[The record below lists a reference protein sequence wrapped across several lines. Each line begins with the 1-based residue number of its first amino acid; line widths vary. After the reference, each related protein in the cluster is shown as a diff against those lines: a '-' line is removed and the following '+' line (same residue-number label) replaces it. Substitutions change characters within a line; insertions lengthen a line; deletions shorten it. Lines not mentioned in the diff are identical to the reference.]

1 MGFKKYIIASVIF
14 MLIIS
19 ISTHFLE
26 LGVYELIVN
35 AKIEGLFDL
44 ELLKHTLPIYIWIVI
59 PTFILFILTLAHMMF
74 YGSKSYFH
82 SNALSSDIQTIQE
95 HIESRLLNETSN
107 KKLKTSELKELGS
120 ILDQLEINTTNE
132 EFNSQNT
139 SLNFVVEQVSKIT
152 NNEYVN
158 NKSIKLDK
166 DNILSKQ
173 NLINKINKEEN
184 FALELLKSA
193 DDYEDNIVYMA
204 FNKAI
209 DNKPLE
215 KVKVII
221 ENLSLTNEMV
231 TILLLKDST
240 QEAEGRFTN
249 SEILNLIKDK
259 QLSNKELIN
268 IAKNYK
274 KTMQPEQLI
283 KLFEDIS
290 AADENLTESY
300 LYVLFEYQMMP
311 QINEVLINSQREEF
325 TVFKALMDLKDAGK
339 HYTLENL
346 TLSS

>member
-1 MGFKKYIIASVIF
+1 MGFKKYIIASIAFMVIV
-14 MLIIS
+14 S
-19 ISTHFLE
+19 IATNFLE
-26 LGVYELIVN
+26 LGVYELVVN

-44 ELLKHTLPIYIWIVI
+44 ELIKHTLPIYIWIVI

-82 SNALSSDIQTIQE
+82 SNALLSDVQTIQE
-95 HIESRLLNETSN
+95 HIEARLLNETSQ

-120 ILDQLEINTTNE
+120 ILDQLEINTTSE

-139 SLNFVVEQVSKIT
+139 ALNSTVQKVSKIT
-152 NNEYVN
+152 NNEYVQ

-166 DNILSKQ
+166 DNVLSKQ
-173 NLINKINKEEN
+173 NLINRINEEDN

-193 DDYEDNIVYMA
+193 DEYEENIVYMA

-215 KVKVII
+215 KIKAII
-221 ENLSLTNEMV
+221 ENLNLSNEMV
-231 TILLLKDST
+231 AILLLKDST
-240 QEAEGRFTN
+240 QDAQNRFTN
-249 SEILNLIKDK
+249 NEILNLIKDK
-259 QLSNKELIN
+259 QLSNKELID

-274 KTMQPEQLI
+274 LTMQPEQLI

-290 AADENLTESY
+290 AADESLTESY
-300 LYVLFEYQMMP
+300 LYVLFEYQMLP
-311 QINEVLINSQREEF
+311 QINEVLLNSQREEF
-325 TVFKALMDLKDAGK
+325 TAFKALMDLKEAGK

-346 TLSS
+346 TLS